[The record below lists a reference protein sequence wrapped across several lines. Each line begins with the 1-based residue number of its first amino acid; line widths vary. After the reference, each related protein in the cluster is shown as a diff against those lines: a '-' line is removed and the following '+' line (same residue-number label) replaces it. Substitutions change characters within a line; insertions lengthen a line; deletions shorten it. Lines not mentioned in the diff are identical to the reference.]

1 MIPLGCTVVPGEAAK
16 AKACGF
22 DYVELSGKAVAAME
36 DSAFRSLLAELD
48 RAGIRCRGVNAYC
61 PAEIVIAGN
70 GFDECRTADYARRLI
85 PRLKQLGAGLV
96 GIGSP
101 MSRVLPEDY
110 DRALAWKQAVRF
122 YRITA
127 GEMAE
132 AGLRICVEALATC
145 YCNFLNRSEEAF
157 RLAEETGMDNVGVVL
172 DFYNM
177 EHMGEADGLPAGM
190 DVRKMFHAH
199 ISDDDGS
206 PRRRDFLRPEKA
218 EAHLR
223 RVRGLIRAGYTGG
236 ITLETDLP
244 FDREKAEKS
253 IHILRKAVQE
263 EGGT

>member
-1 MIPLGCTVVPGEAAK
+1 MNPLGCTIVPGEAVK
-16 AKACGF
+16 ANACGF

-36 DSAFRSLLAELD
+36 DSAFRSLLSELD

-61 PAEIVIAGN
+61 PAEIVIAGS
-70 GFDECRTADYARRLI
+70 GFDERKTAEYARKLI

-101 MSRVLPEDY
+101 MSRVLPEGY
-110 DRALAWKQAVRF
+110 DRGLAWRQAVQF

-127 GEMAE
+127 REMAD

-145 YCNFLNRSEEAF
+145 YCNFINRTEEAL
-157 RLAEETGMDNVGVVL
+157 RLAEEAGMDNVGVVL

-177 EHMGEADGLPAGM
+177 EHMEEADGLPAGM
-190 DVRKMFHAH
+190 DIRKVFHAH

-206 PRRRDFLRPEKA
+206 PRRRDFLRLEKA
-218 EAHLR
+218 ETHLC

-253 IHILRKAVQE
+253 MYILRKAVQK